1 MAVTKFMTSFA
12 LVITLFLALVSL
24 GCSPPPM
31 KVTEAP
37 VPEPLPLVEENAA
50 PEMVVEEAGVMVGSQ
65 AHTIEIKNDGFN
77 PSTLT
82 INAGDTVSFV
92 NKNTVSH
99 WPASAV
105 HPTHTAYPGS
115 DVKKCST
122 SEKEIIFDACAP
134 LKAEESW
141 SFTFMEK
148 GSWKYH
154 DHLNPR
160 FTGTIIVE

>member
-1 MAVTKFMTSFA
+1 MAITKFITSSA
-12 LVITLFLALVSL
+12 LLIALFLALVSL

-31 KVTEAP
+31 KVIEAP
-37 VPEPLPLVEENAA
+37 VPEPLPLVEENTA
-50 PEMVVEEAGVMVGSQ
+50 PEMVVEEAGVMVESQ
-65 AHTIEIKNDGFN
+65 THTVEIKNDGFQ
-77 PSTLT
+77 PQSVT
-82 INAGDTVSFV
+82 ITVGDTVSFV

-115 DVKKCST
+115 DITKCST
-122 SEKEIIFDACAP
+122 SEKEMIFDACAP
-134 LKAEESW
+134 LKAEDSW
-141 SFTFMEK
+141 SFIFTEK